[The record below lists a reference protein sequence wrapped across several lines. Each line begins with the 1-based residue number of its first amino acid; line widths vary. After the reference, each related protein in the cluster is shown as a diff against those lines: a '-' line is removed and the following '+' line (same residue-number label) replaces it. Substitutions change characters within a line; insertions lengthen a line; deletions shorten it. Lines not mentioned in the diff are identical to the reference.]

1 MRNIIVVL
9 ILAVFLT
16 LIFTFPLI
24 FRLNTAI
31 PGFYSTDEPYGTLW
45 SFWWF
50 QYSHSHHINAY
61 FCPVMASPFGLDLT
75 LAPTYPVADSIN
87 KLLSVYLGEIA
98 AYNLDILISFVLAA
112 IFMYLLVYK
121 LTSNKLASFFSAI
134 IFSFCPYH
142 VARAWQHPGL
152 AQIQWFLL
160 YILSL
165 CNLRERATKKNII
178 LCAAGFSLIALF
190 NYYYAYFAFIV
201 MLTFAVFVFA
211 TDKKIAFGDN
221 LNVRFSVVRK
231 VLYTFLHHK
240 KGSLKTI
247 RAIFIS
253 LAGSF
258 LLLSPIILPI
268 IKKALFV
275 PKTKDLVAG
284 GYLRNFLDLFEQSA
298 KPLSYF
304 LPATVHPVFG
314 KFTENF
320 VGTRFYGMSLTEH
333 TLYLGWVP
341 LLLALYAFN
350 IWRKN
355 KKLRFTN
362 YGLRITEHDNFYIG
376 FFIFL
381 AIVAWF
387 FSQPPWWQIGP
398 LKIYMPSFFMYKILP
413 MFRAY
418 CRFGV
423 IVMLAVS
430 VLAGFGIKF
439 ILGRFKN
446 QKIRIVVTSLF
457 CGLVLF
463 EFWNWPPYKV
473 IDVSSV
479 PAVYY
484 WLKRQ
489 PGTFII
495 AEYPLDADSPNE
507 MYRFYQT
514 VHEKKI
520 INGTIP
526 GTYANKVAQVI
537 RKLSQPQTTGI
548 LKWMGVEYVLVHRQG
563 YTSTGL
569 VDDSE
574 ELNKI
579 PVKPGLKLIKS
590 FSSQECRRKDIMCV
604 QKSGPID
611 VYEVTASPIEPEV
624 K

>member
-1 MRNIIVVL
+1 
-9 ILAVFLT
+9 
-16 LIFTFPLI
+16 
-24 FRLNTAI
+24 
-31 PGFYSTDEPYGTLW
+31 
-45 SFWWF
+45 
-50 QYSHSHHINAY
+50 
-61 FCPVMASPFGLDLT
+61 MATPFGLN
-75 LAPTYPVADSIN
+75 LALMPAYPVADSIN
-87 KLLSVYLGEIA
+87 KFLSIDFGGIVT
-98 AYNLDILISFVLAA
+98 YNLDILVSYILTA

-121 LTSNKLASFFSAI
+121 LTSNKLSSFFASV
-134 IFSFCPYH
+134 IFTFCPYH
-142 VARAWQHPGL
+142 IARTWQHPGL
-152 AQIQWFLL
+152 AQIQWFPL

-178 LCAAGFSLIALF
+178 FCAVSFSLAALF
-190 NYYYAYFAFIV
+190 NYYYAYFAFIA
-201 MLTFAVFVFA
+201 MLAFAVFVLA
-211 TDKKIAFGDN
+211 SDKK
-221 LNVRFSVVRK
+221 S
-231 VLYTFLHHK
+231 
-240 KGSLKTI
+240 SLKAI

-253 LAGSF
+253 LLAAF

-268 IKKALFV
+268 IKKALFA
-275 PKTKDLVAG
+275 PKTENLVAG
-284 GYLRNFLDLFEQSA
+284 GYLRQFSNLFEQSA

-341 LLLALYAFN
+341 LLLALYTIR

-355 KKLRFTN
+355 KKLRITN
-362 YGLRITEHDNFYIG
+362 YGLRITKQDNFYIG

-387 FSQPPWWQIGP
+387 FSQPPWWQIGA

-473 IDVSSV
+473 IDVSGV

-579 PVKPGLKLIKS
+579 PEKPGLKLIKS